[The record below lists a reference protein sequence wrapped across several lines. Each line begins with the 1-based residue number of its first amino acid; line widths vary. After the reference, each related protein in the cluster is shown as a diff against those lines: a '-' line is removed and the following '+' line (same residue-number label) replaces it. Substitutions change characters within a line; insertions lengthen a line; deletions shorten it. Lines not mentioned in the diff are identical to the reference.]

1 VDPLQA
7 KKMMEQGALAPE
19 TPEADAAARHQAA
32 ALLWANAP
40 VVAGV
45 AFLGWRIH
53 EVMYLYWLDCMVLG
67 LFTFLRVLR
76 CEPERPQAT
85 APAAVMFLLV
95 YTGLLLFFE
104 LFVRKFFTPPGVDKF
119 HADLETVLAA
129 LFSQQGILLGFL
141 AMVVSHGVAF
151 VAYLFAG
158 KFRVKEPRD
167 ATAEAGM
174 RITVLMMYLTAGG
187 FVYQVLGSPLLAV
200 LLFVAVKVFYDLKL
214 YRDAAQT

>member
-1 VDPLQA
+1 
-7 KKMMEQGALAPE
+7 MMEQGALAPE

-40 VVAGV
+40 VIAGV

-104 LFVRKFFTPPGVDKF
+104 LFVRNSSRRPGWTSFTRTWRRSWRPSSASREYSWGSWRWWSRTASRSSPTCLPGSSASRSRGTRRPKP
-119 HADLETVLAA
+119 AC
-129 LFSQQGILLGFL
+129 
-141 AMVVSHGVAF
+141 
-151 VAYLFAG
+151 
-158 KFRVKEPRD
+158 
-167 ATAEAGM
+167 
-174 RITVLMMYLTAGG
+174 
-187 FVYQVLGSPLLAV
+187 GS
-200 LLFVAVKVFYDLKL
+200 
-214 YRDAAQT
+214 R